1 MNNRRKFLGVLGAG
15 ALAAPLSSIAQ
26 QGKVR
31 RVAEFTEEPRER
43 TIVTDITFYKSNTAL
58 LIADFYADQMSKL
71 PHAVNR
77 KCVEKTLALRQAAR
91 AAGMLVCY
99 SATVFRPG
107 YIEISE
113 RNKTFSE
120 RKRTGGPA
128 IADPLKII
136 HPQVQPAEGEPVVGK
151 HRVNAMFGTDL
162 TMILGA
168 RNVDTLILLG
178 FATSGV
184 VLSTTRYAAD
194 ADYRLFIVED
204 CCADTDPAVH
214 DFLCTKIFPRQ
225 ADVVQSADV
234 IKVLAA

>member
-1 MNNRRKFLGVLGAG
+1 
-15 ALAAPLSSIAQ
+15 
-26 QGKVR
+26 
-31 RVAEFTEEPRER
+31 
-43 TIVTDITFYKSNTAL
+43 VTDITFYKNHTAL
-58 LIADFYADQMSKL
+58 LIADFYANQMSKL

-107 YIEISE
+107 YIEVSE

-120 RKRTGGPA
+120 RKRGGAPA
-128 IADPLKII
+128 INDPLQII
-136 HPQVQPAEGEPVVGK
+136 HPQMQPAEGEPVVGK

-204 CCADTDPAVH
+204 CCADTDPTVH

-225 ADVVQSADV
+225 ADVVQSTDV